1 MREKIL
7 KAAKVYLEGRI
18 LYHEMNVELILENPV
33 AVPEHPDIMQTL
45 EEELAKLA
53 EYEDKLFM
61 LRKFGIEEDG

>member
-1 MREKIL
+1 
-7 KAAKVYLEGRI
+7 
-18 LYHEMNVELILENPV
+18 MNVELILENPV
-33 AVPEHPDIMQTL
+33 AVPEHPDIMETL